1 MGFGA
6 AISSGF
12 RNYVGFSGRATR
24 SEFWW
29 WQLFVFIVGAIINI
43 IDNVAHLHIGGGGTT
58 DFTINGTVYPFVS
71 QGIPLLATLWTIAIF
86 LPSMAMTMRR
96 FHDAGHSGWWWLWT
110 ILLNFACCAGF
121 VIWIVFALQRSQGDN
136 KYGPAPAPSA

>member
-29 WQLFVFIVGAIINI
+29 WILFINLVSLVLYI
-43 IDNVAHLHIGGGGTT
+43 IDSAAGLHITQNV
-58 DFTINGTVYPFVS
+58 DWNIDMNGTPQIITVP
-71 QGIPLLATLWTIAIF
+71 GMPLLSQLWSLAVLLPTI
-86 LPSMAMTMRR
+86 AMTMRR
-96 FHDAGHSGWWWLWT
+96 YHDAGHSGWWVLWNF
-110 ILLNFACCAGF
+110 LLTFVCCAGA
-121 VIWIVFALQRSQGDN
+121 IIALVFALQRSQGDN
-136 KYGPAPAPSA
+136 KYGPAPAA